1 MLAEQPPKLRLRG
14 IDKRFGETFV
24 AVQSMDLDVFAGEF
38 LCIVGPSGCGK
49 STVLNM
55 IAGLD
60 RPSNGAIE
68 KDGLPI
74 NGPGADRGVMF
85 QDYALFPWRTVEA
98 NIGFGLQYGPRAR
111 QISAAERQARISQL
125 IDTVG
130 LRGSEHKYPHQLSG
144 GMRQRC
150 ALARLLANEPDILL
164 MDEPLA
170 ALDAQTRTILQGE
183 LLRIWGEIRPVE
195 ERRTAIFITHGIDE
209 AVFLGDRVVVMS
221 SQPGRVSEIIDIGL
235 PRPRA
240 ESVRTDPA
248 FGRLTEKIWGLIR
261 DQAYRAIA

>member
-1 MLAEQPPKLRLRG
+1 MQKVCAPKLRLRG
-14 IDKRFGETFV
+14 VDKRFGTNV
-24 AVQSMDLDVFAGEF
+24 TAVQSLDLDVFPGEF

-60 RPSNGAIE
+60 RPSTGVIE
-68 KDGLPI
+68 KDGVPI
-74 NGPGADRGVMF
+74 TGPGADRGVMF

-98 NIGFGLQYGPRAR
+98 NIGFGLRYGPRAKEV
-111 QISAAERQARISQL
+111 SGAERAARVRQL
-125 IDTVG
+125 IETVG

-170 ALDAQTRTILQGE
+170 ALDAQTRMILQGE
-183 LLRIWGEIRPVE
+183 LLRVWGEVRPQA

-209 AVFLGDRVVVMS
+209 AVFLADRVVVMS
-221 SQPGRVSEIIDIGL
+221 SQPGRVSAVIDIGL
-235 PRPRA
+235 PRPREEA
-240 ESVRTDPA
+240 IRTHHE
-248 FGRLTEKIWGLIR
+248 FGRLTEEIWSLIR